1 MAIPAESIVCKTAF
15 LPLGLPSSDPFWSD
29 AAVSPTSV
37 RLQECGTDIPIDHA
51 V

>member
-1 MAIPAESIVCKTAF
+1 MAIPAESIVCETAF
-15 LPLGLPSSDPFWSD
+15 LPLGLPSSDPFRTD
-29 AAVSPTSV
+29 TAVFPTSV